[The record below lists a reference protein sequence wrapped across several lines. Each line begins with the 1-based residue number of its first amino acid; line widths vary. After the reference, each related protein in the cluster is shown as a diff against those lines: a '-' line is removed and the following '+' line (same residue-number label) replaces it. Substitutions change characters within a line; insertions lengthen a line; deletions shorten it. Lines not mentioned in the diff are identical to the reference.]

1 MRRML
6 ISSSPLASPGH
17 GQLALSWQPSALI
30 ALAGV
35 LVVALAGAWP
45 LRAWTLA
52 ALTVPLGAPVLA
64 LVLAAAVLAGAG
76 ALAGAVGGLLA
87 GPRAVDPLAAR
98 VIRLLEAG
106 VAAGTGPPD
115 NRGHRSPTSA
125 PGRCPLPQVAVRVG
139 SAWNS
144 ASSARP

>member
-1 MRRML
+1 LIRAEAWLTECDDATSTPAPTLAGRRRDGRLDVARGPYRVRIASAFSRQVAASWRKLGVATLRNKAAMMRRML

-45 LRAWTLA
+45 LQAWTLA
-52 ALTVPLGAPVLA
+52 ALTVRLGAPVLA

-76 ALAGAVGGLLA
+76 
-87 GPRAVDPLAAR
+87 
-98 VIRLLEAG
+98 
-106 VAAGTGPPD
+106 TGP
-115 NRGHRSPTSA
+115 
-125 PGRCPLPQVAVRVG
+125 
-139 SAWNS
+139 
-144 ASSARP
+144 